1 MDIEFDK
8 NKVTFKELKSSIE
21 KVGYSIKQEI
31 KAKKEVIDE
40 DKLRK
45 EKEIK
50 NLKNKLIIAI
60 VIAIPLFYIAM
71 GPMLPAPFGPLPVP
85 NIIDHTTNSFNYALI
100 QLLLVI
106 PIVGAGYKFYVN
118 GTKAIISKSPNMDSL
133 VMIGTGAALLYSIY
147 TTIQI
152 GTNPMSHNSGTHHQL
167 YYESAGII
175 ITLILLGKYLESK

>member
-1 MDIEFDK
+1 MLNSNDK

-60 VIAIPLFYIAM
+60 VFAIPLFYIAM

-100 QLLLVI
+100 QLLL
-106 PIVGAGYKFYVN
+106 
-118 GTKAIISKSPNMDSL
+118 
-133 VMIGTGAALLYSIY
+133 
-147 TTIQI
+147 
-152 GTNPMSHNSGTHHQL
+152 
-167 YYESAGII
+167 
-175 ITLILLGKYLESK
+175 